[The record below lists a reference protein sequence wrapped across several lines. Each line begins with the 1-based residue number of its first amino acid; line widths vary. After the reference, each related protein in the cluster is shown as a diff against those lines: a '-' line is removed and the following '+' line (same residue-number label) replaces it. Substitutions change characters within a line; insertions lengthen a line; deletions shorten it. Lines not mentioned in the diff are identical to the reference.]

1 VSLSDFIEQNMEP
14 ILLEWEEF
22 AGTVASAH
30 GLDKEALRDHAEQ
43 MLRMIAAQ
51 MRGAQT
57 DAEQK
62 SKSRGQSFAAGVH
75 GDTAAQLHANR
86 RFAEGFTLDEMV
98 SEYRAMRASVIRLW
112 IRDHSNEPHALYEL
126 TRFNEGIDELLTE
139 SVARFS
145 KRLDRARELF
155 MGVLGHDLRTHLQ
168 VILGCAAKLQT
179 KRTPEQVEQY
189 GSYIAQSTTS
199 INEMVEDLLDVA
211 RTRLGGQL
219 PLTAAPMDAGPACVE
234 ALIPFRQLH
243 PQSDIRLQR
252 TGDLRGVWDKAR
264 LIQLLTNLLR
274 NAFQHGD
281 TSRPITL
288 DAQGL
293 DDHIV
298 LSVHNFG
305 EPIPRDLVAHIFEP
319 MRQGRTQTDATS
331 VGLGLYIACTIT
343 EAHGGKLTV
352 ESSKERGTL
361 FTLRL
366 PRKQRT
372 GQRAGH

>member
-1 VSLSDFIEQNMEP
+1 
-14 ILLEWEEF
+14 
-22 AGTVASAH
+22 
-30 GLDKEALRDHAEQ
+30 
-43 MLRMIAAQ
+43 
-51 MRGAQT
+51 
-57 DAEQK
+57 
-62 SKSRGQSFAAGVH
+62 
-75 GDTAAQLHANR
+75 
-86 RFAEGFTLDEMV
+86 
-98 SEYRAMRASVIRLW
+98 
-112 IRDHSNEPHALYEL
+112 
-126 TRFNEGIDELLTE
+126 
-139 SVARFS
+139 
-145 KRLDRARELF
+145 
-155 MGVLGHDLRTHLQ
+155 

-319 MRQGRTQTDATS
+319 MRQGRTDTDATS